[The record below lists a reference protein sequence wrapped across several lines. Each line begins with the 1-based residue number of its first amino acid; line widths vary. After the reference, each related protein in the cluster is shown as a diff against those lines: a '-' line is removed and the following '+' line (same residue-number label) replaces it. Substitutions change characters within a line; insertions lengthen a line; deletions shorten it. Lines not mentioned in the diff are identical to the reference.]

1 MERCLKVL
9 ILGSAGPECDREV
22 SLFQLETAHLGPS
35 KLGVSDTLTL
45 RAAGYPRFIGVSQ
58 IQRQYTRA
66 SLVAQMVKNLAAM
79 QET

>member
-58 IQRQYTRA
+58 LQRQYEQPVSKAVPLT
-66 SLVAQMVKNLAAM
+66 VAHLS
-79 QET
+79 